1 MKLGKLLLIMSLC
14 VFAASFARVSLVSAQ
29 GKSVNPM
36 VLVKTNM
43 GSFKV
48 ELYPK
53 EAPVTVANFLNYVD
67 KKFYDGTT
75 FHRVIPGFVIQGGGF
90 DKSMTQKSTLAPI
103 KNEATNGLKNFRAT
117 LSMARTNDVNSATSQ
132 FFVNLKNNA
141 NLDHAS
147 DAQYGYAV
155 FAKVVQGFEVIEK
168 IAAVKTTSKGS
179 FQDVPEKPIIIES
192 ITRIEPEKPAAANP
206 APTTTPAPKK

>member
-1 MKLGKLLLIMSLC
+1 MKLGTLLLIMSLC
-14 VFAASFARVSLVSAQ
+14 VFATSFARVSLVSAQ

-103 KNEATNGLKNFRAT
+103 KNEATNGLKNLRGT

-141 NLDHAS
+141 NLDHVS
-147 DAQYGYAV
+147 NAQYGYAV

-192 ITRIEPEKPAAANP
+192 ITRIEPEKPAAVNP
-206 APTTTPAPKK
+206 APTTPAPKK

>member
-1 MKLGKLLLIMSLC
+1 MKLGTLLLIMPLC

-103 KNEATNGLKNFRAT
+103 KNEATNGLKNLRAT

-147 DAQYGYAV
+147 NAQYGYAV

-192 ITRIEPEKPAAANP
+192 ITRIEPEKPAAVNP
-206 APTTTPAPKK
+206 VPTTPAPKK

>member
-1 MKLGKLLLIMSLC
+1 MKLGTLLLIMSLY
-14 VFAASFARVSLVSAQ
+14 VFAASFARVSVVSAQ

-103 KNEATNGLKNFRAT
+103 KNEATNGLKNLRAT

-147 DAQYGYAV
+147 NAQYGYAV

-192 ITRIEPEKPAAANP
+192 ITRIEPEKPAAVNP
-206 APTTTPAPKK
+206 VPTTPAPKK